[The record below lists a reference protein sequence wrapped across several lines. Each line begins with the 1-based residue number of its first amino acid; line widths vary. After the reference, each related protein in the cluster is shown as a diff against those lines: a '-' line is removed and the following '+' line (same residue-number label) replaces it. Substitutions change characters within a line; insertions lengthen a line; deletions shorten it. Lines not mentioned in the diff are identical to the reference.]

1 MKIYEELLHE
11 LVSFDS
17 KIWGIDVNDY
27 ANGDSVALILQCYD
41 MIKNTLIK
49 DKRHLVLATK
59 IMMGVFGCI
68 PAYDQYFSS
77 TFRSLFDC

>member
-1 MKIYEELLHE
+1 
-11 LVSFDS
+11 
-17 KIWGIDVNDY
+17 
-27 ANGDSVALILQCYD
+27 

-77 TFRSLFDC
+77 TFRNLFDC